1 MQKIKHTF
9 FENKRLAALG
19 IEPIS
24 FSDLYQKLP
33 TVPERLEF
41 YMLIIVTKGQGQ
53 HCIDFID
60 YDLRPGNLLFVRPGQ
75 VQEWQNYHDLQAEVV
90 LIDPAALPNDERVKS
105 KGVDLL
111 ALNDWQ
117 NCTLLTELLQQDILQ
132 SISRL
137 KRDFESFDA
146 SELDISLLRNELLN
160 LLLRL
165 ARWQKKV
172 RVTDQVTSRS
182 RKTYQLFIDL
192 LEQAYRTEH
201 SLRYYA
207 DKLGYAQSTL
217 SRACNQVEGYSA
229 KAVIDRRV
237 ALEAKRML
245 AHSSASVAEVGYW
258 LSFSEA
264 TNFIKFFRRMVGVT
278 PQQFREQRSEQRR

>member
-9 FENKRLAALG
+9 FENKRLASLG
-19 IEPIS
+19 VEPIS

-41 YMLIIVTKGQGQ
+41 YMLILVTKGQGL
-53 HCIDFID
+53 HCVDFID

-75 VQEWQNYHDLQAEVV
+75 VQEWKDYRNVRAEVV
-90 LIDPAALPNDERVKS
+90 LIDPTALPNDELVKS

-111 ALNDWQ
+111 ALQDWQ
-117 NCTLLTELLQQDILQ
+117 NSTFLTELLQQDILQ

-137 KRDFESFDA
+137 KRDFEDFDG

-160 LLLRL
+160 LLLRV
-165 ARWQKKV
+165 ARWQQKV
-172 RVTDQVTSRS
+172 RVADKVTSRS

-192 LEQAYRTEH
+192 LEQEYRTEH

-207 DKLGYAQSTL
+207 EKLGYAQSTL
-217 SRACNQVEGYSA
+217 SRACIQVEGNSA
-229 KAVIDRRV
+229 KVVIDRRV

-258 LSFSEA
+258 LGFSEA
-264 TNFIKFFRRMVGVT
+264 TNFVKFFRRMVGVT
-278 PQQFREQRSEQRR
+278 PQLFRERRSELRC

>member
-41 YMLIIVTKGQGQ
+41 YMLILVTKGQGQ

-60 YDLRPGNLLFVRPGQ
+60 YDLRPGTLLFVRPGQ
-75 VQEWQNYHDLQAEVV
+75 VQEWQDYCDLQAEVV

-111 ALNDWQ
+111 ALQDWQ
-117 NCTLLTELLQQDILQ
+117 NCTLLTELLKQDILQ

-137 KRDFESFDA
+137 KRDFEGFDG

-165 ARWQKKV
+165 ARWQNKV
-172 RVTDQVTSRS
+172 RITDQVTSRS

-192 LEQAYRTEH
+192 LEQEYRTEH
-201 SLRYYA
+201 SLRFYA
-207 DKLGYAQSTL
+207 EKLGYAQSTL
-217 SRACNQVEGYSA
+217 SRACTKVEGYSA
-229 KAVIDRRV
+229 KVVIDRRV
-237 ALEAKRML
+237 ALEARRML
-245 AHSSASVAEVGYW
+245 AHSSASVVEVGYW
-258 LSFSEA
+258 LGFSEA
-264 TNFIKFFRRMVGVT
+264 TNFVKFFRRMVGVT
-278 PQQFREQRSEQRR
+278 PQLFRDRRSKLRR

>member
-33 TVPERLEF
+33 IVPERLEF
-41 YMLIIVTKGQGQ
+41 YMLILVTQGQGL
-53 HCIDFID
+53 HCIDFIE
-60 YDLRPGNLLFVRPGQ
+60 YDLRPGTLLFVRPGQ
-75 VQEWQNYHDLQAEVV
+75 VQEWQDYCDLQAEVM

-111 ALNDWQ
+111 ALQDWQ
-117 NCTLLTELLQQDILQ
+117 NCTQLTELLQQDIQQ

-137 KRDFESFDA
+137 KRDFEGFDG
-146 SELDISLLRNELLN
+146 SELDISLLRNELFN

-192 LEQAYRTEH
+192 LEQEYRTGH
-201 SLRYYA
+201 SLRFYA
-207 DKLGYAQSTL
+207 EKLGYAQSTL
-217 SRACNQVEGYSA
+217 SRACIQVEGYSA
-229 KAVIDRRV
+229 KVVIDRRI

-258 LSFSEA
+258 LGYSEA
-264 TNFIKFFRRMVGVT
+264 TNFVKFFRRMVGVT
-278 PQQFREQRSEQRR
+278 PQLFRDQRLEQRH

>member
-41 YMLIIVTKGQGQ
+41 YMLILVTKGHGQ

-60 YDLRPGNLLFVRPGQ
+60 YDLRPGTLLFVRPGQ
-75 VQEWQNYHDLQAEVV
+75 VQEWQDYCDLQAEVV

-111 ALNDWQ
+111 ALQDWQ
-117 NCTLLTELLQQDILQ
+117 NCTLLTELLQEDILQ

-137 KRDFESFDA
+137 KRDFEGFDG

-192 LEQAYRTEH
+192 LEQEYRTEH
-201 SLRYYA
+201 SLRFYA
-207 DKLGYAQSTL
+207 EKLGYAQSTL
-217 SRACNQVEGYSA
+217 SRACIQVEGYSA
-229 KAVIDRRV
+229 KVVIDRRV
-237 ALEAKRML
+237 ALEARRML
-245 AHSSASVAEVGYW
+245 VHSSASVAEVGYW
-258 LSFSEA
+258 LGFSEA
-264 TNFIKFFRRMVGVT
+264 TNFVKFFRRMVGVT
-278 PQQFREQRSEQRR
+278 PQLFRERRSELRR